1 MEMPRKD
8 VPMSRHCQSAILFIA
23 VSWCAVLWLPW
34 SHAAA
39 QQQQSPTEQLAAAL
53 ATTKSEQEQAALLAT
68 QKALVTPELVRALIQ
83 QGNRFYEQGNYP
95 PSLAMLGL
103 AWQIAEQLGDRKGM
117 ARAQNSFGNVYTA
130 QGDFRRALESLQAS
144 LTISE
149 ALGDQVESAGTL
161 RNFGNVYYLQ
171 GNWTQA
177 AEAFQRGLTIS
188 EALNDKPGVA
198 RGLGSLGVVYDAQ
211 SDYPQAM
218 AYYEKALRQFEALND
233 KGGVARTLGNL
244 AIVLNEQENYARALE
259 YNLRSLALFEEMGN
273 QGGQA
278 RTLHN
283 IGTTYYAQGS
293 YDKALGYYQ
302 QSLTLRE
309 KLGEKPG
316 IARTLD
322 GMGSA
327 ALELGN
333 FAQALEFYRRS
344 LALYEEL
351 GDKKGLSDVHGNLG
365 ALASEQGNHAQS
377 LTYLQQSLALR
388 ETLGDIEGVAVTL
401 VNLGVVQGRQGQT
414 AKALESLARATT
426 LARQIGD
433 HETLRLARYHVGVL
447 QRTLKN
453 TAQAEQAFEES
464 IALVE
469 GLRENIAG
477 GEEEHRAFMENKLA
491 AYRALLDLRFAQGKT
506 TEALTTA
513 ERMKARA
520 LLDVL
525 RQGRLPIQKALTK
538 SEREQERLLKLELTA
553 LNTALRDLKQGKQSE
568 QTRLNELQAQLEKAR
583 FAYESFQ
590 NALYAA
596 HPELKIQRGEAPL
609 ISTSELV
616 ALLPD
621 AQSALLEYVVTANT
635 TYLFTITRATNPNE
649 VQIQSYTLPLPSAE
663 LQRRVETFRQQLAGR
678 DLGFRAAARQLYD
691 VLLKPAQAQ
700 LKGKTNL
707 IIVPDDKL
715 WDLPFQ
721 ALLSGAN
728 RFVLEDAAVAYAP
741 SLTVLREMSKR
752 HSAPAANATTLL
764 ALGNPTLGKV
774 ALERT
779 LLTLRSEKLA
789 PLPEAEQEVKA
800 LGQLYGVAGS
810 KIYIGDAAREDR
822 VKAEAG
828 QARILHF
835 ATHGSLN
842 NRTPMYSHLVLA
854 QTNTNEVKE
863 EARAEAKLEAN
874 LEDGLLEAWELMQL
888 DLKADLAV
896 LSACETARG
905 KFGAGE
911 GMIGLTWALFV
922 AGVPATVVSQWKVES
937 AATRELMVAFHRQ
950 WRATSA
956 TTTKAAALRQA
967 ALSLLKKP
975 ATSHPFYWAGF
986 VLVGNGQ

>member
-1 MEMPRKD
+1 
-8 VPMSRHCQSAILFIA
+8 MSRYCQSVILLMA
-23 VSWCAVLWLPW
+23 LSLCTGLWLPR
-34 SHAAA
+34 SQAVA
-39 QQQQSPTEQLAAAL
+39 QQQSPTEQLVAAL
-53 ATTKSEQEQAALLAT
+53 ANTKSEKEQADLLAT

-83 QGNRFYEQGNYP
+83 QGNRFYELSNYP
-95 PSLAMLGL
+95 SSLAMLGL

-130 QGDFRRALESLQAS
+130 QGDFGRALESLQAS

-198 RGLGSLGVVYDAQ
+198 RGLGSLGIVYDAQ
-211 SDYPQAM
+211 SDYPQALV
-218 AYYEKALRQFEALND
+218 YYEKALRQFEALND

-259 YNLRSLALFEEMGN
+259 YNLRSLALFEELGN

-283 IGTTYYAQGS
+283 IGTTYDKQGS

-302 QSLTLRE
+302 RSLTLRE

-322 GMGSA
+322 GLGSA
-327 ALELGN
+327 AVGQGN

-344 LALYEEL
+344 LAIYQEL
-351 GDKKGLSDVHGNLG
+351 DDKKGLSDVYANLG

-388 ETLGDIEGVAVTL
+388 EPLGDIEGVASTL
-401 VNLGVVQGRQGQT
+401 ANLGLVHSRQGQT
-414 AKALESLARATT
+414 AKALECLERATA

-433 HETLRLARYHVGVL
+433 YETLSVARYQMGAL
-447 QRTLKN
+447 QHTLKN
-453 TAQAEQAFEES
+453 SAQAEQAFEES

-469 GLRENIAG
+469 GLRGQIAG
-477 GEEEHRAFMENKLA
+477 GEEEHRAFLQSRLA
-491 AYRALLDLRFAQGKT
+491 AYRALLSLRVQQNKIT
-506 TEALTTA
+506 VALTDA

-525 RQGRLPIQKALTK
+525 RQERIPIQKALTA
-538 SEREQERLLKLELTA
+538 SEREQERHLKLDLTA
-553 LNTALRDLKQGKQSE
+553 LNTALRELKQAKQLDAA
-568 QTRLNELQAQLEKAR
+568 RVKELQDKLEKAR

-590 NALYAA
+590 NTLYAA
-596 HPELKIQRGEAPL
+596 HPELKIQRGQAPL
-609 ISTSELV
+609 ISAAELA
-616 ALLPD
+616 ALLPNT
-621 AQSALLEYVVTANT
+621 QSALLEYVVTEDT
-635 TYLFTITRATNPNE
+635 TYLFVITRAANRNE
-649 VQIQSYTLPLPSAE
+649 AQIESYALPLTSAE
-663 LQRRVETFRQQLAGR
+663 LQPRIETFRQQLAGR
-678 DLGFRAAARQLYD
+678 DLGFRAAARRLYD
-691 VLLKPAQAQ
+691 ALLKPAQAQ

-707 IIVPDDKL
+707 VIVPDDKL

-721 ALLSGAN
+721 ALLTSTN
-728 RFVLEDAAVAYAP
+728 RFLLEEAAVAYAP

-752 HSAPAANATTLL
+752 HQAPAANATTLL

-779 LLTLRSEKLA
+779 TLTLRSEKLA

-822 VKAEAG
+822 AKAEAG

-854 QTNTNEVKE
+854 QTTNEAKGATRTE
-863 EARAEAKLEAN
+863 TKPEAKLE
-874 LEDGLLEAWELMQL
+874 EDGLLEAWELMQL

-905 KFGAGE
+905 KFDAGE

-937 AATRELMVAFHRQ
+937 AATRDLMVAFHR
-950 WRATSA
+950 RLRTPAAATP
-956 TTTKAAALRQA
+956 KAAALRQA
-967 ALSLLKKP
+967 ALSLLKRP

-986 VLVGNGQ
+986 VLVGDGR

>member
-1 MEMPRKD
+1 MLRYF
-8 VPMSRHCQSAILFIA
+8 QSAIFFIA
-23 VSWCAVLWLPW
+23 ISLYVVWLPL
-34 SHAAA
+34 APGLA
-39 QQQQSPTEQLAAAL
+39 QQISPTEELVAALVAAKNEKEQADLLAA
-53 ATTKSEQEQAALLAT
+53 KQ
-68 QKALVTPELVRALIQ
+68 ALVTPELVRALIQ
-83 QGNRFYEQGNYP
+83 QSNRFYEQGNYQ
-95 PSLAMLGL
+95 PSLTMLDL
-103 AWQIAEQLGDRKGM
+103 ALKIAEQIGDRKGM
-117 ARAQNSFGNVYTA
+117 ARAHNSRGNVYMA
-130 QGDFRRALESLQAS
+130 QGDFGRALESLQAS

-161 RNFGNVYYLQ
+161 RNFGNVYYMQ
-171 GNWTQA
+171 GNWAQA

-188 EALNDKPGVA
+188 EALNDKPGIA

-211 SDYPQAM
+211 SDYPQALL
-218 AYYEKALRQFEALND
+218 YYEKALKQFEALND

-244 AIVLNEQENYARALE
+244 AIVADEQENYARALE

-283 IGTTYYAQGS
+283 IGTTYYTQGS

-302 QSLTLRE
+302 RSLTLRE

-327 ALELGN
+327 ALGQGN

-344 LALYEEL
+344 LAIYETL
-351 GDKKGLSDVHGNLG
+351 GDKKGLSDVYENLG
-365 ALASEQGNHAQS
+365 ALASEQGNQAQS
-377 LTYLQQSLALR
+377 LTYLQQSLTLR
-388 ETLGDIEGVAVTL
+388 EELGDIEGVASTL
-401 VNLGVVQGRQGQT
+401 ANLGVVHNRQGQT
-414 AKALESLARATT
+414 AKALECLERATT

-433 HETLRLARYHVGVL
+433 HETLGLARYQMGVIHHS
-447 QRTLKN
+447 LKN
-453 TAQAEQAFEES
+453 MVQAEQAFEES

-469 GLRENIAG
+469 GQRGQVAG
-477 GEEEHRAFMENKLA
+477 GEAEHRAFLESRLA
-491 AYRALLDLRFAQGKT
+491 AYRALLSLRVTQGKIT
-506 TEALTTA
+506 AALTDA

-525 RQGRLPIQKALTK
+525 RQERIPIQKTLTA
-538 SEREQERLLKLELTA
+538 SEREQERHLKLELTA
-553 LNTALRDLKQGKQSE
+553 LNTALRELKQAKQLDAA
-568 QTRLNELQAQLEKAR
+568 RLKESQENLEKAR

-590 NALYAA
+590 NTLYAA

-609 ISTSELV
+609 ISPSELA
-616 ALLPD
+616 ALLPT
-621 AQSALLEYVVTANT
+621 AQSALLEYAVTDDT
-635 TYLFTITRATNPNE
+635 TYLFVITRAANQNE
-649 VQIQSYTLPLPSAE
+649 AQVESYALPLTSAA
-663 LQRRVETFRQQLAGR
+663 LQRRVEAFRQQLAGR
-678 DLGFRAAARQLYD
+678 DLGFRAAARQLYEA
-691 VLLKPAQAQ
+691 LLKPAQAQ

-707 IIVPDDKL
+707 VIVPDDKL

-721 ALLSGAN
+721 ALLTSTN
-728 RFVLEDAAVAYAP
+728 RFLLEEAAVAYAP

-752 HSAPAANATTLL
+752 HVAPAANATTLL

-779 LLTLRSEKLA
+779 TLTLRSEKLA

-822 VKAEAG
+822 AKAEAG

-854 QTNTNEVKE
+854 QANINEAKG
-863 EARAEAKLEAN
+863 EARTEAQLE
-874 LEDGLLEAWELMQL
+874 EDGLLEAWELMQL

-905 KFGAGE
+905 KFDAGE

-950 WRATSA
+950 WRAA
-956 TTTKAAALRQA
+956 TVAGATGKMTKAAALRQA
-967 ALSLLKKP
+967 ALSLLKRP